1 MHINSFL
8 FCAVF
13 SLFSP
18 VFSAEDFYQSRGC
31 CTFRGPNFEDTEFI
45 IKFYFNENLMMEY
58 NSTRGNWTGSTNYSF
73 EIVKTWNSDPY
84 AALTRALEK
93 KTLCEGSLD
102 YIRDLDALTSAPT
115 IRLKAV
121 KQPSMLVCSAYNF
134 YPKQIKITWLQ
145 NGQEVTSGISS
156 SLARPD
162 GEFYYQIH
170 SYLEFTPTHGEN
182 ITCMVEHYSLS
193 EPALVVWDPSLPVAQ
208 RIQIAVGLCGLML
221 GFAVL
226 VCGLIYYKKKSA
238 AYMTVCQGRVM
249 IPVELIP
256 PDGAS

>member
-1 MHINSFL
+1 MCLSF
-8 FCAVF
+8 FVT
-13 SLFSP
+13 

-93 KTLCEGSLD
+93 KTLCEGNF
-102 YIRDLDALTSAPT
+102 TSAPT
-115 IRLKAV
+115 IKVKAV
-121 KQPSMLVCSAYNF
+121 KQASMLVCSAYNF
-134 YPKQIKITWLQ
+134 YPKQIMITWLR

-156 SLARPD
+156 SLAMPD

-193 EPALVVWDPSLPVAQ
+193 EPALVVWGKFSFVMHNKH
-208 RIQIAVGLCGLML
+208 RMSKYKMVK
-221 GFAVL
+221 GFNL
-226 VCGLIYYKKKSA
+226 LFQFSIYNRARFQAKRS
-238 AYMTVCQGRVM
+238 GRPND
-249 IPVELIP
+249 IFWATIIHQFRHF
-256 PDGAS
+256 